1 MSETDAAMADEKA
14 GKKSG
19 ALSGRQCPDVSSA
32 VKATGSASAARSIRE
47 SPEMPSFSANTL
59 SATEEARG
67 FPGIRESGDT
77 ARWKISKPRLKAD
90 TPGAEAAQDDS
101 VSPAPAACLSHCVSR
116 DSHRPGHGNPLCL
129 TARLSLK
136 SDGAARIRGLTV
148 KKFRHRHCI
157 PQLR

>member
-1 MSETDAAMADEKA
+1 MKRQ
-14 GKKSG
+14 
-19 ALSGRQCPDVSSA
+19 GRSPERSPG
-32 VKATGSASAARSIRE
+32 GSALM
-47 SPEMPSFSANTL
+47 SPQPLRPPGAPQPPGASGKALKCRAFP
-59 SATEEARG
+59 RIPYQPQRRPGG

-101 VSPAPAACLSHCVSR
+101 VSPPAPAACLSHCVSR